1 VKILSAD
8 FIIGAASPSQF
19 PTDGLP
25 QIAFAGRSNVGKST
39 LLNALMGRKKLVKT
53 SARPGKTKEIN
64 FFLVN
69 NAFYMVDLPGV
80 GYAKLPKSDR
90 ERISRLLQRFLTGSP
105 SLRGVVYLVDAQT
118 GGTALDI
125 ETFNNLREL
134 TVPALAIA
142 TKTDRLNAKEKR
154 EGLAHIAQVLELEQL
169 PLCCS
174 GKTGVGIEELW
185 GELLQ
190 VVTEAP

>member
-1 VKILSAD
+1 MKILSAD

-80 GYAKLPKSDR
+80 GYAKLPTSDR
-90 ERISRLLQRFLTGSP
+90 ERISRLLQRFG
-105 SLRGVVYLVDAQT
+105 LRPDAGEGQLD
-118 GGTALDI
+118 GTALAAGLVRGGRGYH
-125 ETFNNLREL
+125 TSGRF
-134 TVPALAIA
+134 AAAI
-142 TKTDRLNAKEKR
+142 
-154 EGLAHIAQVLELEQL
+154 
-169 PLCCS
+169 
-174 GKTGVGIEELW
+174 
-185 GELLQ
+185 
-190 VVTEAP
+190 